1 MASIAI
7 LLVAVVFAPV
17 PGHSVWLSR
26 VHDFAHGPI
35 FGCVAV
41 LTLVGL
47 RRWPPFARWSW
58 LRQYAIALGVA
69 SALGLL
75 TEAAQIPAGRDA
87 SWLDLRH
94 DVLGAVAV
102 LALFALVDP
111 VLRSRRSWTARG
123 ALLAIGVA
131 LLGFLAA
138 PTLRAAVEYRD
149 RRMSFPVIADFS
161 SSVDLYFIWRIASI
175 VEAAPTPEA
184 VRRYPGEAGARVRFL
199 PQRYAGVQFH
209 EPFPDW
215 RGFNTLAIDVANPTD
230 RALPLVVRVHDAQH
244 NDEYRDRYNRKFR
257 LEPHKREILRVPL
270 ADVEGA
276 PHGRRM
282 DMAHIAGVV
291 VFRVGETAA
300 DEMYLA
306 KVWLE

>member
-1 MASIAI
+1 MTRMKDAAPVLAMASIAI

-41 LTLVGL
+41 LALVGL

-75 TEAAQIPAGRDA
+75 TEVAQIPAGRDA

-161 SSVDLYFIWRIASI
+161 SSVDLYFIWRIDI
-175 VEAAPTPEA
+175 DRGLRRRLPEA

-199 PQRYAGVQFH
+199 PQRYPGVNFH

-215 RGFNTLAIDVANPTD
+215 RGFKTLAIDRRQSD
-230 RALPLVVRVHDAQH
+230 RPSAAPGRACARREAQQ
-244 NDEYRDRYNRKFR
+244 
-257 LEPHKREILRVPL
+257 RVPGPL
-270 ADVEGA
+270 QPRIRLPQARAIYCESLWPTSKRARRARHGHGA
-276 PHGRRM
+276 YRRRR
-282 DMAHIAGVV
+282 
-291 VFRVGETAA
+291 RVPRR
-300 DEMYLA
+300 
-306 KVWLE
+306 